1 MAVTAM
7 EVPIQVIEAMQ
18 AEHREEVAKLTM
30 RIVTYRKALEDAG
43 IEPPD
48 HDEDALLSMWQTAR
62 AVVTTASHFV
72 SELGSAKELLA

>member
-1 MAVTAM
+1 M
-7 EVPIQVIEAMQ
+7 EVPVQVVEAIQQ
-18 AEHREEVAKLTM
+18 EHRQEVAKLTM
-30 RIVTYRKALEDAG
+30 RLVTYRLALENAG

-72 SELGSAKELLA
+72 SELGSAKELIA